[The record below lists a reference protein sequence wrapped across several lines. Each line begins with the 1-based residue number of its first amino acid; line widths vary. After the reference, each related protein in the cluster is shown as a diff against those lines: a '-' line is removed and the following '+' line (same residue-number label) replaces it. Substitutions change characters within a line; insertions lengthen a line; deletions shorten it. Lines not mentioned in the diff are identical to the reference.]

1 MPPSRKP
8 DTNFIRIRDARQNNL
23 QGCDLDIP
31 TGKVVVVTGLSGAG
45 KSSLVFDTL
54 YAEGQRRYVE
64 TFSPYTRQFLELMPA
79 PKVGRIENIRPSIA
93 IQQGNTVKT
102 SRSTVGTMTG
112 LCDWFKVWYAHR
124 AQLHDPAT
132 GGLISEHHPE
142 SVWAVLTA
150 GAGEGG
156 EVLAGFAVAR
166 PAGMD
171 WGTALAPFIA
181 QGYTRGV
188 FGGALVKLVDLG
200 AENAARHEGFV
211 LQDRVALAPENKA
224 RFIEAATAAF
234 RLGQGRLAIFNEK
247 NGAGVKLEAQVFCEN
262 LTDSTGRRFRPAA
275 PALFSFNSPIG
286 ACPVCR
292 GFGRVI
298 GLDWAKIIPDETKSI
313 AEGAIAPFQ
322 GKIYGESQRDLER
335 CAKKQGLPL
344 NVAWKDIS
352 EQHRDF
358 VINGEPGYGTGNKKW
373 PRAWYGIKDFFTWL
387 EGNAYK
393 MHVRVFLSRFRS
405 YTTCGACGGLRL
417 QPEALCWKW
426 RGFSLPQLYALPVS
440 ELLAVLRPH
449 HTPHGRHPAEQA
461 LDAILVRLAY
471 LEEVGLGYL
480 ALDRQSRTLSG
491 GEAQRV
497 NLTAC
502 LGAALADALFV
513 LDEPSVGLHPRDLGR
528 MIGVLRLLAQQGNT
542 VVVVEH
548 DESVMRAADY
558 LVEIGPLPG
567 RRGGRVVYSGE
578 PAGIVSVKDS
588 PTGAWLSRA
597 RTISAAA
604 RRPVD
609 GKTPRLRLRD
619 ICANNLRG
627 LNLEIPLGHFVGV
640 CGVSGSGKSTLL
652 NEILARVPTGSAKKR
667 LPAQAAAR
675 VFRHTSDTARF
686 AAACDIAFTE
696 IARVDQSPVSRT
708 PRSNTALYC
717 GAWEAVRRR
726 LAASPEAGES
736 GFTTAHFSFNS
747 GDGRCPRCGGSG
759 WETVEMQFL
768 ADVHV
773 PCPECDGRRF
783 RREILAFKFRG
794 KTVADLLEM
803 TVDEACEFFAED
815 AAITRTLALPA
826 EVGLGYLS
834 LGQSLNTLSGGEA
847 QRLKLVRFLQNF
859 GEDEKESGGADN
871 APGGQHAL
879 ILLDEPTT
887 GLHRE
892 DVARLLSVLQ
902 RLTNAGHSLVVVEHN
917 SDVLNAADWLLELGP
932 EAGEAGGL
940 LVAEGTPELVASGKT
955 PSAPYLAKIGS
966 HRTG

>member
-1 MPPSRKP
+1 MPSPRKP
-8 DTNFIRIRDARQNNL
+8 DTDFIRIRDARQNNL

-31 TGKVVVVTGLSGAG
+31 TGKLVVVTGLSGAG

-54 YAEGQRRYVE
+54 HAEGQRRYVE
-64 TFSPYTRQFLELMPA
+64 TFSPYTRQFLDLMPA

-112 LCDWFKVWYAHR
+112 LCDWFKVWFAHR
-124 AQLHDPAT
+124 AQLRDSAT
-132 GGLISEHHPE
+132 DELVREHHPE
-142 SVWAVLTA
+142 SVWEALMADAAEA
-150 GAGEGG
+150 GGG
-156 EVLAGFAVAR
+156 EALAGFAVAR
-166 PAGMD
+166 PAGVS
-171 WGTALAPFIA
+171 WGEALEPFIA
-181 QGYTRGV
+181 RGYTRGV
-188 FGGALVKLVDLG
+188 FGGAPVKLAELG
-200 AENAARHEGFV
+200 AGNAAEREGFV
-211 LQDRVALAPENKA
+211 LQDRVALAPENKG

-234 RLGQGRLAIFNEK
+234 RLGRGSLAIFNGK
-247 NGAGVKLEAQVFCEN
+247 NGADGKWEARVFCET
-262 LTDSTGRRFRPAA
+262 LTDRSGRRFRPAT
-275 PALFSFNSPIG
+275 PALFSFNSPVG

-298 GLDWAKIIPDETKSI
+298 GLDWTKIIPDETKSI
-313 AEGAIAPFQ
+313 AGGAVAPFQ

-335 CAKKQGLPL
+335 CAKKQGVPL
-344 NVAWKDIS
+344 DVPWKNLS
-352 EQHRDF
+352 KQHRDY
-358 VINGEPGYGTGNKKW
+358 VVNGEPGYGEGNKKW
-373 PRAWYGIKDFFTWL
+373 PRAWYGVKEFFAWL
-387 EGNAYK
+387 ESTAYK

-449 HTPHGRHPAEQA
+449 HVPRGRHPAEQA
-461 LDAILVRLAY
+461 LEAILARLAY
-471 LEEVGLGYL
+471 LEDAGLGYL

-528 MIGVLRLLAQQGNT
+528 MTGVLRLLARQGNT

-548 DESVMRAADY
+548 DESVMRAADH

-567 RRGGRVVYSGE
+567 RRGGRVVYSGAL
-578 PAGIVSVKDS
+578 AGISAVKDS
-588 PTGAWLSRA
+588 PTGAWLSGA
-597 RTISAAA
+597 RTPPAGP

-609 GKTPRLRLRD
+609 DATPRLRLRD
-619 ICANNLRG
+619 IHANNLHG
-627 LNLEIPLGHFVGV
+627 LGLEIPLGRFTGL

-652 NEILARVPTGSAKKR
+652 NEILANCPLGGAKKK
-667 LPAQAAAR
+667 PGAKTAPGFTAFA
-675 VFRHTSDTARF
+675 TDTARF
-686 AAACDIAFTE
+686 AAACEVAFTE

-717 GAWEAVRRR
+717 GAWEAVRKR
-726 LAASPEAGES
+726 LAATPEAEES
-736 GFTTAHFSFNS
+736 GLTASHFSFNS

-773 PCPECDGRRF
+773 PCPVCEGKRF
-783 RREILAFKFRG
+783 RREILEFKFRG

-803 TVDEACEFFAED
+803 SVDESREFFAED
-815 AAITRTLALPA
+815 AAITRALALPA

-847 QRLKLVRFLQNF
+847 QRLKLARFLGNF
-859 GEDEKESGGADN
+859 GGSKDGGEN
-871 APGGQHAL
+871 AAGGVRAL

-892 DVARLLSVLQ
+892 DVSRLLGVLQ
-902 RLTNAGHSLVVVEHN
+902 RLVDAGHSLVVVEHN
-917 SDVLNAADWLLELGP
+917 TDVLNAADWLLELGP
-932 EAGEAGGL
+932 ESGDAGGL
-940 LVAEGTPELVASGKT
+940 LVAQGTPEKVAAGKT
-955 PSAPYLAKIGS
+955 ASAPYLAAGLRGI
-966 HRTG
+966 RI